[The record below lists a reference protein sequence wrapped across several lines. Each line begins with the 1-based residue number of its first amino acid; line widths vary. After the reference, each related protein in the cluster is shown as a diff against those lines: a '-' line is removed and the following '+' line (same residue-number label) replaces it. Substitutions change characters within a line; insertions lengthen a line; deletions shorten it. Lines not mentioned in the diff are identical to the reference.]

1 MIVGRTSDVNVAAEL
16 AKSHRSQAMYAM
28 RAWWDEGADY
38 YRPRFRKESQRLAL
52 RKGILE
58 SLYWAVTKK
67 LSQSMA
73 EEAPP
78 DSDGALNLADRASAA
93 QSWDE
98 ANMRIRRAT
107 MRGSDFKFNEDGYA
121 AGMAANPNPSTL
133 GQPQPAGALT

>member
-1 MIVGRTSDVNVAAEL
+1 M
-16 AKSHRSQAMYAM
+16 
-28 RAWWDEGADY
+28 DEGADY

-52 RKGILE
+52 RKGFIE
-58 SLYWAVTKK
+58 SLYWAVTRK

-78 DSDGALNLADRASAA
+78 GSDGALILDDRASVAKNWA
-93 QSWDE
+93 E
-98 ANMRIRRAT
+98 ANMRIRLAT
-107 MRGSDFKFNEDGYA
+107 MRGSDLKFNEDGYA

>member
-1 MIVGRTSDVNVAAEL
+1 M
-16 AKSHRSQAMYAM
+16 
-28 RAWWDEGADY
+28 DEGADY

-52 RKGILE
+52 RKGFIE
-58 SLYWAVTKK
+58 SLYWAVTRK

-78 DSDGALNLADRASAA
+78 GSVAK
-93 QSWDE
+93 SWAE